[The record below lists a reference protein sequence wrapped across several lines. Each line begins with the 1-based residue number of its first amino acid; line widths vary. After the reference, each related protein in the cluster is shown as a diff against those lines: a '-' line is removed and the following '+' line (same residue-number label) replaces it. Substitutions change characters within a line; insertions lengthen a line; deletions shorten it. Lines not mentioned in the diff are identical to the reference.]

1 MRSAATAL
9 HLYESVKSL
18 VLDRRN
24 PMPVRQALKAIR
36 PPISERTYQRRRKI
50 AELMI
55 LDMPKFDDV
64 VSTFYHGAGGDYKQ
78 DKSTD
83 AV

>member
-36 PPISERTYQRRRKI
+36 PGTAPYLGENLPEKTEDCGVAKLINAREI
-50 AELMI
+50 
-55 LDMPKFDDV
+55 DV
-64 VSTFYHGAGGDYKQ
+64 LQYIIG
-78 DKSTD
+78 
-83 AV
+83 